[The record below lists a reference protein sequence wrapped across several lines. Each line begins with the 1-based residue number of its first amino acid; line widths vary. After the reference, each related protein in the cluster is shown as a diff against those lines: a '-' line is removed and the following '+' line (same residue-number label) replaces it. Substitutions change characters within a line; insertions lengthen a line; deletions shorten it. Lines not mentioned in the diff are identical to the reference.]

1 MVIGFM
7 GILLFIVLAF
17 VLFSLAFMLIAR
29 FVILVYLIILSPIAF
44 AGFAVPQLAGKS
56 KQWWDKLVEQTITA
70 PILFL
75 LLYIALRIITAT
87 QFLTGFNRGGGTD
100 ADWLGTIGSTNV
112 GGFASI
118 FLSFLVA
125 MGFLIM
131 VVIQAKNLGAAGA
144 GAVMNVAN
152 AAKSGATRF
161 AMSSAKFAGRGALGV
176 GRWGV
181 NRSVGRGL
189 HEASQGMMRNYGNT
203 QLGRLAAT
211 ALAQSEKG
219 FKEAKEKSVK
229 KHEEYRDNV
238 AKALEAETHQPL
250 QMHN

>member
-181 NRSVGRGL
+181 NRSVGRVSTKL
-189 HEASQGMMRNYGNT
+189 R
-203 QLGRLAAT
+203 
-211 ALAQSEKG
+211 K
-219 FKEAKEKSVK
+219 V
-229 KHEEYRDNV
+229 
-238 AKALEAETHQPL
+238 
-250 QMHN
+250 